1 MASLG
6 RVLHFQNS
14 VKTNISDLTPYS
26 ENPNLRNI
34 AYGDMKAGQ
43 LEATEILRL
52 IHRDIDLIAR
62 DCPQPTSTVHDFANF
77 AEEFSKT
84 SMDLKIE
91 GISLT

>member
-1 MASLG
+1 M
-6 RVLHFQNS
+6 HFQNS
-14 VKTNISDLTPYS
+14 VETNISDLTPYS

-34 AYGDMKAGQ
+34 SYEDIEAGQ

-52 IHRDIDLIAR
+52 VHRDVDLIAH
-62 DCPQPTSTVHDFANF
+62 DLPEPTPMANDSPNF

-84 SMDLKIE
+84 SMDLQIG